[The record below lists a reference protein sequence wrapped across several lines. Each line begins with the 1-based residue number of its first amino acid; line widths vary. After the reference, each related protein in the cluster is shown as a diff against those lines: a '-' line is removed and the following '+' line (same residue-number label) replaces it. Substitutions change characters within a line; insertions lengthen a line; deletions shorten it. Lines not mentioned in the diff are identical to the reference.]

1 MPLSSNIFYSN
12 DQVILYLWFLDR
24 GRVGAGAGAA
34 GDISSFPDTQVA
46 IQLEDT
52 LEEDEAPSGETLNNT
67 LVDFP
72 HRYVRVSIINISYTF
87 IIIIISFH
95 RQIIPQ
101 CSIYNSEAYHC
112 DKHGGEGP
120 YASEVLGIFL

>member
-12 DQVILYLWFLDR
+12 DQVNLYLCFLDR
-24 GRVGAGAGAA
+24 GRVGAGAA
-34 GDISSFPDTQVA
+34 GDISSFPDSQVA

-72 HRYVRVSIINISYTF
+72 HRYVRVSIINIS
-87 IIIIISFH
+87 
-95 RQIIPQ
+95 
-101 CSIYNSEAYHC
+101 
-112 DKHGGEGP
+112 
-120 YASEVLGIFL
+120 